1 MIIKKKEKEKH
12 NYTVISRSMIFF
24 WTKIS
29 NQMHE
34 QKGSYLTKVQN
45 QILPKN
51 YFRYELKVDYQNR
64 TLSIGFYQLIQLPK
78 KYICIL
84 IKLEGQL

>member
-1 MIIKKKEKEKH
+1 
-12 NYTVISRSMIFF
+12 
-24 WTKIS
+24 
-29 NQMHE
+29 MHE

-78 KYICIL
+78 IYTCTYIKKNSRVNCNYEFIYL
-84 IKLEGQL
+84 PNCKTTFIEHVAHPNPNPKP